1 MTKNG
6 IGHIWQSSSLLIVSG
21 LPTLQL
27 PGEYSYFLA
36 GTQEAC
42 DEKTIYTE
50 ECGEFIVHPASNSRI
65 RRWIA
70 STIVR
75 TVALWEQLAEMGSDA
90 ARSRSVGGLSGRHG
104 RFVVVVVLVVAITVF
119 LRGRWRRTGE
129 RSDARWDESDEPK
142 RVMNAFLLLVALR
155 RIGGRR
161 RGFAE

>member
-1 MTKNG
+1 MTRKPYIQKNVA
-6 IGHIWQSSSLLIVSG
+6 SL
-21 LPTLQL
+21 
-27 PGEYSYFLA
+27 SY
-36 GTQEAC
+36 
-42 DEKTIYTE
+42 IR
-50 ECGEFIVHPASNSRI
+50 HRI

-161 RGFAE
+161 IGFAE

>member
-1 MTKNG
+1 MTRKPYIQKNVA
-6 IGHIWQSSSLLIVSG
+6 SL
-21 LPTLQL
+21 
-27 PGEYSYFLA
+27 SY
-36 GTQEAC
+36 
-42 DEKTIYTE
+42 IR
-50 ECGEFIVHPASNSRI
+50 HRI

-104 RFVVVVVLVVAITVF
+104 RFVVVVVLVVAIAVF

-129 RSDARWDESDEPK
+129 QSPARWDESDDRSNKKK